1 MHRIDSPGAT
11 PDNRFTEGDPVAAV
25 PATEVTADWLN
36 AVQEEVAA
44 VIEGAAIELDK
55 EDNGQLLQAIRDLI
69 ADAEQTGLTD
79 HQNDVGAH
87 GATSA
92 AAANRIIMRDANGR
106 AKVAA
111 PSAADDIARK
121 AEVDAVIPPGT
132 RMVFYQASA
141 PTGWTKVVTVSDRVL
156 RVTSGVGGGSGG
168 SWTLS
173 GLSASVSVGATTL
186 SVSQMPSHN
195 HDLYVQ
201 TANDNRWP
209 RDNSGVQGVEI
220 NKGGMSWVATPV
232 GSRGGGGAHT
242 HSASATITNN
252 GNWRPAYIDVIV
264 CEKDA

>member
-36 AVQEEVAA
+36 AVQEEIAA

-69 ADAEQTGLTD
+69 TDAEQTGLTD

-121 AEVDAVIPPGT
+121 AEVDAVIPSGT

-168 SWTLS
+168 SWTIS
-173 GLSASVSVGATTL
+173 GLTVQGHTL
-186 SVSQMPSHN
+186 SLSQIPS
-195 HDLYVQ
+195 
-201 TANDNRWP
+201 
-209 RDNSGVQGVEI
+209 
-220 NKGGMSWVATPV
+220 
-232 GSRGGGGAHT
+232 HT
-242 HSASATITNN
+242 HSLKTSSDSSFGPDAVAGRKNHTANFNTGATGGSDSHSHAVWHD